1 MSDAGEGSARTERV
15 EMLKRPRLL
24 SYQGCS
30 ESRSADR
37 DVGLPMAGAS
47 SSSLE
52 QLDRRGQAADDLRSW
67 QESQIAQCVG
77 DNILNTVLE
86 QYVNF
91 YEQRNNRNGGTEQQQ
106 EQQQQRRPPQPNDDE
121 VLEDEAI
128 RMAINERGLQRAG
141 TSSRATATAAAV
153 ALAEVAGGEQP
164 GPSWAGLGRTLQ
176 DNFILD
182 TAVAAAIQEK
192 GLVAGSSADAE
203 PTDSDDS
210 VLQEDDTR

>member
-1 MSDAGEGSARTERV
+1 MSDAGEGSASTERV

-30 ESRSADR
+30 QSHSAER

-52 QLDRRGQAADDLRSW
+52 QLDRREQAADDLRSW

-91 YEQRNNRNGGTEQQQ
+91 YEQRNNRNGGTEQQH
-106 EQQQQRRPPQPNDDE
+106 EQQQQPPQPNDDE

-141 TSSRATATAAAV
+141 TSSGTTATVA

-192 GLVAGSSADAE
+192 GLVAGTSADAE

-210 VLQEDDTR
+210 SMLQEDDTR

>member
-1 MSDAGEGSARTERV
+1 MSDAGEGSAGIERV

-24 SYQGCS
+24 SYQGS
-30 ESRSADR
+30 QSRSAER

-52 QLDRRGQAADDLRSW
+52 QLDRREQAADDLRSW

-91 YEQRNNRNGGTEQQQ
+91 YEQRNNRNGGAEQR
-106 EQQQQRRPPQPNDDE
+106 QRQPPQPNDDE

-141 TSSRATATAAAV
+141 TSSGATATAAA
-153 ALAEVAGGEQP
+153 LAEVTGGEQP
-164 GPSWAGLGRTLQ
+164 GPSWAGLGRTLE

-192 GLVAGSSADAE
+192 GLVAGTSDAE

-210 VLQEDDTR
+210 SMLQEDDTR